1 MDYELFFGTRGAL
14 TPIGLNGLVIIVY
27 LNGLLSMVARK
38 TEDLIPLV
46 ILLPALGILGAV
58 CQFVYAGIRRLLVAC
73 HPLCRRARKLLV
85 AWSPL
90 CRWISLWSPMVA
102 IALLGPC
109 VPGGDNDDPF
119 AAEKS
124 VGWWTIYAVLLLA
137 VLMVTISRM
146 EFPGI
151 IKLADYA
158 LGDKQECWRRLVLSL
173 CMIGAIGHWDRIPT
187 AIVRVVLPLIRLIQH
202 NYNTPCKEN
211 AASSTASI
219 PAPAPSDDNAK
230 ANLAPSLGIFYGMV
244 LGQGALYLVACGL
257 EVFSFIPRRCLVRRA
272 GFRGQWGVDSVK
284 MYYKYAMQKCM
295 ERNVL
300 ASNVLAPEI
309 SLCNFAI
316 DSLNSDSTKRQ
327 LHGIRIVHIL
337 LQRDP
342 ATRTRLLVK
351 LTAEM
356 MTRLLR
362 MLDWTGQGH
371 ETIRLV
377 AVKVIDE
384 LARDLLIVTVPGIV
398 QNVSLLLD
406 CAGNH
411 QKRGN
416 PLLDTEDE
424 QEQQNYLSVDGT
436 SNNQMEI
443 GEAVPDTRNLHET
456 QAYPTQQVGTTN
468 TEHNSWIARRWRQ
481 VFEFW
486 SIPQEGPLTEQ
497 DLLPVL
503 GMSIIENLATYDR
516 SNCEEIDK
524 ATDLIRKITR
534 FTRYC
539 KSDTKCTTTEKR
551 ALVDSSLKL
560 FHRLT
565 SISGEVGIT
574 LRQKISTQPFLLR
587 NLSDIL
593 GDTTS
598 CNEARKLAAGI
609 IRNLA
614 VDASTRHTF
623 GRVQV
628 IITRLMR
635 AFLTPEDGDRFL
647 RKVAGQALAMLAMGN
662 VDNCRA
668 MLSEDTGYSI
678 VKELTNMIQVVRY
691 KCVAASL
698 LRSVCMLARPEL
710 KEEDLEALSRSS
722 REVLE
727 IILREEGAELEIF
740 IGLSSYIYIKP
751 FPRSLLE
758 ILSTVRSRK
767 HL

>member
-1 MDYELFFGTRGAL
+1 
-14 TPIGLNGLVIIVY
+14 
-27 LNGLLSMVARK
+27 
-38 TEDLIPLV
+38 
-46 ILLPALGILGAV
+46 
-58 CQFVYAGIRRLLVAC
+58 
-73 HPLCRRARKLLV
+73 
-85 AWSPL
+85 
-90 CRWISLWSPMVA
+90 MVA

-109 VPGGDNDDPF
+109 VPGGDNDDTF
-119 AAEKS
+119 TAEKS

-137 VLMVTISRM
+137 VLMVTIIRM

-158 LGDKQECWRRLVLSL
+158 LGDKQECCRRLVLSL
-173 CMIGAIGHWDRIPT
+173 CMIGAIGVVSFSFSLDLYDRIVMISAEVCTILFVSFGNFQIPG

-211 AASSTASI
+211 AASSTAS
-219 PAPAPSDDNAK
+219 APAPSDDNAK

-351 LTAEM
+351 LTAET

-384 LARDLLIVTVPGIV
+384 LARDLLIVTVPGRV
-398 QNVSLLLD
+398 QNVSLLLV
-406 CAGNH
+406 CA
-411 QKRGN
+411 
-416 PLLDTEDE
+416 
-424 QEQQNYLSVDGT
+424 DG
-436 SNNQMEI
+436 
-443 GEAVPDTRNLHET
+443 P
-456 QAYPTQQVGTTN
+456 
-468 TEHNSWIARRWRQ
+468 
-481 VFEFW
+481 
-486 SIPQEGPLTEQ
+486 
-497 DLLPVL
+497 
-503 GMSIIENLATYDR
+503 
-516 SNCEEIDK
+516 
-524 ATDLIRKITR
+524 
-534 FTRYC
+534 
-539 KSDTKCTTTEKR
+539 
-551 ALVDSSLKL
+551 SS
-560 FHRLT
+560 T
-565 SISGEVGIT
+565 
-574 LRQKISTQPFLLR
+574 
-587 NLSDIL
+587 
-593 GDTTS
+593 
-598 CNEARKLAAGI
+598 
-609 IRNLA
+609 
-614 VDASTRHTF
+614 
-623 GRVQV
+623 
-628 IITRLMR
+628 
-635 AFLTPEDGDRFL
+635 DGDRFL

-668 MLSEDTGYSI
+668 MLREDTGYSI
-678 VKELTNMIQVVRY
+678 VKELRSMIQVARY
-691 KCVAASL
+691 RCVAASL

-722 REVLE
+722 QEVLE
-727 IILREEGAELEIF
+727 RILREEGAELEIF
-740 IGLSSYIYIKP
+740 IGLSSNIYKAIPEEFTRDLEYSQIKETFVKRLVDALNANMEP
-751 FPRSLLE
+751 DADCPGIRRVILEQAINLMECDSRNVKCFHDHRMMEALSMVESTMSEAENYSIFLGDVGLMEAGEPLSSLVARAKQL
-758 ILSTVRSRK
+758 LAAVR
-767 HL
+767 

>member
-1 MDYELFFGTRGAL
+1 
-14 TPIGLNGLVIIVY
+14 
-27 LNGLLSMVARK
+27 
-38 TEDLIPLV
+38 
-46 ILLPALGILGAV
+46 
-58 CQFVYAGIRRLLVAC
+58 
-73 HPLCRRARKLLV
+73 
-85 AWSPL
+85 
-90 CRWISLWSPMVA
+90 MVA

-109 VPGGDNDDPF
+109 VPGGDNDDTF
-119 AAEKS
+119 TAEKS

-137 VLMVTISRM
+137 VLMVTIIRM

-158 LGDKQECWRRLVLSL
+158 LGDKQECCRRLVLSL
-173 CMIGAIGHWDRIPT
+173 CMIGAIGVVSFSFSLDLYDRIVMISAEVCTILFVSFGNFQIPG

-211 AASSTASI
+211 AASSTAS
-219 PAPAPSDDNAK
+219 APAPSDDNAK

-351 LTAEM
+351 LTAET

-384 LARDLLIVTVPGIV
+384 LARDLLIVTVPGRV
-398 QNVSLLLD
+398 QNVSLLLV
-406 CAGNH
+406 CA
-411 QKRGN
+411 
-416 PLLDTEDE
+416 
-424 QEQQNYLSVDGT
+424 
-436 SNNQMEI
+436 
-443 GEAVPDTRNLHET
+443 
-456 QAYPTQQVGTTN
+456 
-468 TEHNSWIARRWRQ
+468 
-481 VFEFW
+481 
-486 SIPQEGPLTEQ
+486 EQ

-503 GMSIIENLATYDR
+503 GMSIIENLATYDQ
-516 SNCEEIDK
+516 SNCKEIGK

-539 KSDTKCTTTEKR
+539 KSDTKCTATEKR

-565 SISGEVGIT
+565 SINGEVGIT
-574 LRQKISTQPFLLR
+574 LRQKISKQPFLLR

-609 IRNLA
+609 LRNLA
-614 VDASTRHTF
+614 VDASTRQTI

-635 AFLTPEDGDRFL
+635 AFLTPDGPSSTDGDRFL

-668 MLSEDTGYSI
+668 MLREDTGYSI
-678 VKELTNMIQVVRY
+678 VKELRSMIQVARY
-691 KCVAASL
+691 RCVAASL

-722 REVLE
+722 QEVLE
-727 IILREEGAELEIF
+727 RILREEGAELEIF
-740 IGLSSYIYIKP
+740 IGLSSNIYKAIPEEFTRDLEYSQIKETFVKRLVDALNANMEP
-751 FPRSLLE
+751 DADCPGIRRVILEQAINLMECDSRNVKCFHDHRMMEALSMVESTMSEAENYSIFLGDVGLMEAGEPLSSLVARAKQL
-758 ILSTVRSRK
+758 LAAVR
-767 HL
+767 